1 MAFLAQLAAN
11 TARWERILSGDAA
24 EFICPSCQTV
34 TNRGAPSDRDF
45 TAAAR
50 EVWDRHKGRP
60 AQAVDVTSGGAPLT
74 IRIVRDDPDP
84 E

>member
-1 MAFLAQLAAN
+1 MKFLAERFSN
-11 TARWERILSGDAA
+11 SERWLRLSDPA
-24 EFICPSCQTV
+24 
-34 TNRGAPSDRDF
+34 SDCSDSDF
-45 TAAAR
+45 VRAAR